1 MTLRQILKHQHKL
14 NEPAFWDAKYYH
26 LFLENNR
33 THVQYF
39 FKKPVQPLIQK
50 LAEEQIQDL

>member
-1 MTLRQILKHQHKL
+1 MTLRKILKHQHKL

-39 FKKPVQPLIQK
+39 LRNLCNLIQK

>member
-1 MTLRQILKHQHKL
+1 MTLRQILKYQHKL
-14 NEPAFWDAKYYH
+14 NEPAFWDEKYYQ

-33 THVQYF
+33 THVQYS

-50 LAEEQIQDL
+50 QIQDL

>member
-14 NEPAFWDAKYYH
+14 NEPAFWDEKYYH

-39 FKKPVQPLIQK
+39 FRETCASSHTK
-50 LAEEQIQDL
+50 LAEEQFQDL